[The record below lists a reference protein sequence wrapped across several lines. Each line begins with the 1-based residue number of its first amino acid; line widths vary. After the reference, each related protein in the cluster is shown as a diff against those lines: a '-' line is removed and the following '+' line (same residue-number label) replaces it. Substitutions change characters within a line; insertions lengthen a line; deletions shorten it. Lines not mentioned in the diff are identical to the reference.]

1 MRILLYSLC
10 LASSL
15 FAQAPLAVIV
25 QPGSPVKQLSK
36 AEVVNLF
43 LGRQKHLAAGLPAL
57 PVDQVSPESTW
68 AEFYRLLVDKEL
80 SQINTYWAR
89 LHFSGQSRPPR
100 RFQSSEDVLNF
111 VASHPGAIG
120 YVEEGKVDRR
130 VRVVHVLKQ

>member
-1 MRILLYSLC
+1 MRILLCSVW

-25 QPGSPVKQLSK
+25 QTGSPVKQLTK
-36 AEVVNLF
+36 GEVLNLF
-43 LGRQKHLAAGLPAL
+43 LGRQKHLAEGVPAL
-57 PVDQVSPESTW
+57 PVDQVSPESIW
-68 AEFYRLLVDKEL
+68 AGFYRLLVNKEL

-100 RFQSSEDVLNF
+100 RFQSSEEVINF

-130 VRVVHVLKQ
+130 VRVVLVLKP